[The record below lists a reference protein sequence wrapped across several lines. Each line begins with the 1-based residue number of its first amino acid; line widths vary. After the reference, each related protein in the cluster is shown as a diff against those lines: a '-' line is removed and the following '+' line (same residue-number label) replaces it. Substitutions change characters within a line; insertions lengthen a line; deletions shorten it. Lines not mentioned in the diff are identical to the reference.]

1 MLKYY
6 EYFLIRQYEKSQ
18 SFESSDQLLGDSQMW
33 QKLIAIELVY
43 MFIQKLCK
51 LKRTQPS

>member
-33 QKLIAIELVY
+33 QKLIPIELVY

-51 LKRTQPS
+51 LERTQPS